1 MQLSYIFTTLMSFV
15 AIAAAYPTPNIGT
28 RPLQLAGRE
37 EPSPGF
43 TRYVNTSYRAPD
55 DPPSPPQ
62 LDDPDKIDE
71 PNWHD

>member
-1 MQLSYIFTTLMSFV
+1 MSFV

-28 RPLQLAGRE
+28 RRSSLQLAGRE

>member
-1 MQLSYIFTTLMSFV
+1 MHLSYILTTLMSFIV
-15 AIAAAYPTPNIGT
+15 IAAAYPTPGPISNS
-28 RPLQLAGRE
+28 LAVRE
-37 EPSPGF
+37 ELA
-43 TRYVNTSYRAPD
+43 RYVNTSYRAPD